1 MENDSASNG
10 KRAIVIG
17 TGVGGSGM
25 AAQLAQAG
33 FSVTVFE
40 RNRFAGGK
48 TSSYT
53 HEGFTM
59 DIAIHVSPRCEMG
72 PIAELARRVHV
83 DMSFTRREP
92 VLRMILGNSACSMPM
107 KFYKPTALLKSE
119 LAFRFS
125 PQIAPGALSFAWK
138 VIRIKTR
145 EDLKPYEGMSAAELI
160 KRHVNDPRFYGL
172 MDALASLMMVL
183 PTQEASAA
191 DFMWCLANW
200 LKNANT
206 GYPKGGYGS
215 IPHSF
220 LQVCQRHGGTVR
232 LGEEVER
239 IRVEHGK
246 VVGVETK
253 QGFYPAD
260 IVVSN
265 AGYKKTVA
273 MAGKEHF
280 PSDFAAYA
288 EGLKDS
294 QGAVVV
300 QYALDYQPMQELV
313 TLYIPD
319 GYKTDTFLA
328 SVERGHD
335 IEPPHLYIVSPT
347 VADPGLAP
355 EGKHILLVGT
365 IVPPSLENKAATEVV
380 LDMVE
385 ETMQR
390 LFPGLARH
398 TLWKVRRNIDFFAA
412 LGGRGAAESIGL
424 GQRFDQDGKNKPPA
438 RMPVQ
443 GLYAVGADAGG
454 TGIGTE
460 LAADSAIHVFDML
473 MDDVRPIRR

>member
-1 MENDSASNG
+1 
-10 KRAIVIG
+10 
-17 TGVGGSGM
+17 
-25 AAQLAQAG
+25 
-33 FSVTVFE
+33 
-40 RNRFAGGK
+40 
-48 TSSYT
+48 
-53 HEGFTM
+53 
-59 DIAIHVSPRCEMG
+59 
-72 PIAELARRVHV
+72 
-83 DMSFTRREP
+83 
-92 VLRMILGNSACSMPM
+92 
-107 KFYKPTALLKSE
+107 
-119 LAFRFS
+119 
-125 PQIAPGALSFAWK
+125 
-138 VIRIKTR
+138 
-145 EDLKPYEGMSAAELI
+145 
-160 KRHVNDPRFYGL
+160 
-172 MDALASLMMVL
+172 
-183 PTQEASAA
+183 
-191 DFMWCLANW
+191 
-200 LKNANT
+200 
-206 GYPKGGYGS
+206 
-215 IPHSF
+215 
-220 LQVCQRHGGTVR
+220 
-232 LGEEVER
+232 
-239 IRVEHGK
+239 
-246 VVGVETK
+246 
-253 QGFYPAD
+253 
-260 IVVSN
+260 
-265 AGYKKTVA
+265 VA

-280 PSDFAAYA
+280 PSDFSAYA

-300 QYALDYQPMQELV
+300 QYALDYQPMRELV